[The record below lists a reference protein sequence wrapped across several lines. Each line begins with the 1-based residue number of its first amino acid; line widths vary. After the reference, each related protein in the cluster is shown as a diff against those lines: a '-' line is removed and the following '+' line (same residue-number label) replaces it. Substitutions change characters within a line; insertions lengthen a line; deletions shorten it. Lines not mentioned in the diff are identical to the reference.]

1 MRASSFPAALSLLV
15 FALVGMVF
23 ARPTE
28 VYAPPLTFPSVN
40 ASLKAGGRYNVTW
53 DTSKAP
59 ENITNDRG
67 RVVLAKDGVQ
77 DPDHPLA
84 KGFLLL
90 DGRVE
95 VTIPKDVQPGNA
107 YQLVHEPP
115 MMIAFTILCLFFV
128 SSLVGAIPVE
138 QRDVF
143 NPPITSPDANT
154 VWRVGDKVNVTW
166 DTTDIPPDS
175 QITNPIGRVVLGFET
190 SESLNLMVDSPLAQG
205 FLLKNGQVSITVPN
219 VPPRNNYIVVVFG
232 DSGNTSPQFRI
243 TGGAGNATSSSAART
258 STESPSVTAPIP
270 ISGTTITGGSAAG
283 PTSTPPSTPATSSI
297 VDVPTPASTQT
308 TPLTTPAATSTAA
321 SSAESL
327 AASSSSS
334 STDLPTG
341 TALPADTNSATG
353 FGMTLYYAL
362 APLTLWAL
370 L

>member
-1 MRASSFPAALSLLV
+1 
-15 FALVGMVF
+15 
-23 ARPTE
+23 
-28 VYAPPLTFPSVN
+28 
-40 ASLKAGGRYNVTW
+40 
-53 DTSKAP
+53 
-59 ENITNDRG
+59 
-67 RVVLAKDGVQ
+67 
-77 DPDHPLA
+77 
-84 KGFLLL
+84 
-90 DGRVE
+90 
-95 VTIPKDVQPGNA
+95 
-107 YQLVHEPP
+107 